1 MKCLVE
7 SFLLLYLKTFG
18 PDRTR
23 MGDFLRTPGVA
34 VSALETHAA
43 LRLVISVKSGPL
55 TDRCFQFCF
64 VSVLPGLATAG

>member
-1 MKCLVE
+1 
-7 SFLLLYLKTFG
+7 
-18 PDRTR
+18 

-55 TDRCFQFCF
+55 TDRWIQFCF

>member
-18 PDRTR
+18 RDRTL
-23 MGDFLRTPGVA
+23 LRTPGVA

-55 TDRCFQFCF
+55 TDRCIQFCF